1 MYGSKTTQSLCRFKF
16 YESFSLS
23 ANPKYFS
30 NTEESVKIIY
40 EIVLP
45 YVDKQAEKL
54 DNQGQVA
61 LLILSVFRE

>member
-16 YESFSLS
+16 PESFSLS

-40 EIVLP
+40 EIILP

-54 DNQGQVA
+54 DNQDQAA
-61 LLILSVFRE
+61 LLILSVFRG

>member
-1 MYGSKTTQSLCRFKF
+1 MVVKPHKVYAVLNF
-16 YESFSLS
+16 LS

-30 NTEESVKIIY
+30 NTEESVKIIH

-54 DNQGQVA
+54 DNQGQAA
-61 LLILSVFRE
+61 LLILSVFRG